1 MERSI
6 IENDFEIIHSK
17 IYEIRGQ
24 KVMLDFDLAAMY
36 GVETGQLK
44 RAVRRNMERF
54 EGDDFMFEL
63 TKDELSRCQIGILN
77 RGRGSNIKYLP
88 FAFTELGVAML
99 SSVLRSATAIEIN
112 RGIMRAFVTVRQ
124 MIAANPVALRLSTL
138 EKNFQELKQ
147 DLEEIFADYND
158 INEDTRIQLDAI
170 NAALA
175 DLQSDRKK
183 VSPRNRIGF
192 KTDD

>member
-1 MERSI
+1 MAYM
-6 IENDFEIIHSK
+6 ENDLDIIRSK

-138 EKNFQELKQ
+138 EKNFEELKQ

-183 VSPRNRIGF
+183 ASPRNRIGF
-192 KTDD
+192 RTDD

>member
-1 MERSI
+1 MAYM
-6 IENDFEIIHSK
+6 ENDLEMIRSK

-77 RGRGSNIKYLP
+77 KGRGSNIKYLP

-99 SSVLRSATAIEIN
+99 SSVLRSVTAIEIN

-138 EKNFQELKQ
+138 EKNFEELKQ
-147 DLEEIFADYND
+147 DLEEIFTDYND

-170 NAALA
+170 NTALA

-183 VSPRNRIGF
+183 ASPRNRIGF
-192 KTDD
+192 RTDD